1 MATHDLDRR
10 RFPEDSA
17 VSRWRA
23 PDGWTCRLVE
33 RRQPAGAPVRGSLLF
48 AGGRGDFVEK
58 YLEAQDHWFRRGWN
72 VTAFDW
78 RGQGASRGAAE
89 DGRVDSFDA
98 MVDDLE
104 ALLARMRSNSPGP
117 FAAIGHSMG
126 GHVLLRTLAERRPE
140 LDCAVLV
147 APMLGINSMPLPP
160 FAAASTAA
168 MMTLF
173 GWGGQPA
180 WQQPAA
186 PPPPG
191 SLRQNILTSSKE
203 RYSDE
208 LWWWEREPGYS
219 LGAPSWGWL
228 KAAYASCDRL
238 SPAALRDVR
247 CPILLLGTRSDRLVS
262 PRAIRRSAAA
272 LPNAQLLMFENA
284 GHELLREADPVRVKA
299 LDAIDSFLERF
310 AAER

>member
-1 MATHDLDRR
+1 MATHNLDRR
-10 RFPEDSA
+10 RLPEDAA
-17 VSRWRA
+17 VSQWHA
-23 PDGWTCRLVE
+23 PDGWTCRLVD
-33 RRQPAGAPVRGSLLF
+33 RRQPAGAAARGSLLF

-58 YLEAQDHWFRRGWN
+58 YLEAQDHWFRQGWN

-78 RGQGASRGAAE
+78 RGQGASRAPGA
-89 DGRVDSFDA
+89 GGQVDSFDA

-104 ALLARMRSNSPGP
+104 ALIAHWQAESEGP
-117 FAAIGHSMG
+117 FVAIGHSMG
-126 GHVLLRTLAERRPE
+126 GHLLLRTLAERRPR

-191 SLRQNILTSSKE
+191 SLRQGILTSSKE
-203 RYSDE
+203 RYLDE

-219 LGAPSWGWL
+219 LGAPSWAWL

-238 SPAALRDVR
+238 SPAALRKVD
-247 CPILLLGTRSDRLVS
+247 CPILLLGTETDRLVS
-262 PRAIRRSAAA
+262 PRAIRRSASA
-272 LPNAQLLMFENA
+272 LPKSELLMFADA
-284 GHELLREADPVRVKA
+284 GHEILREADPVRVKA
-299 LDAIDSFLERF
+299 LETIDAFLERF
-310 AAER
+310 AAAR

>member
-1 MATHDLDRR
+1 MATHNLDRR
-10 RFPEDSA
+10 RIPDDAA
-17 VSRWRA
+17 VSRWTA
-23 PDGWTCRLVE
+23 PDGWTCRRID
-33 RRQPAGAPVRGSLLF
+33 RRQPAGVASRGSLLF

-78 RGQGASRGAAE
+78 RGQGASRGPGE

-98 MVDDLE
+98 MVDDLD
-104 ALLARMRSNSPGP
+104 ALLADWQANSPGP
-117 FAAIGHSMG
+117 FVAIGHSMG
-126 GHVLLRTLAERRPE
+126 GHVLLRTLAERRPR
-140 LDCAVLV
+140 LGCAVLV
-147 APMLGINSMPLPP
+147 APMLAINSMPLPA
-160 FAAASTAA
+160 FAAASTAT

-191 SLRQNILTSSKE
+191 SLRQGILTSSKE
-203 RYSDE
+203 RYLDE

-219 LGAPSWGWL
+219 LGAPSWAWL
-228 KAAYASCDRL
+228 KAAYASCERL
-238 SPAALRDVR
+238 SPAALRGVD
-247 CPILLLGTRSDRLVS
+247 CPILLVGTESDRLVS

-272 LPNAQLLMFENA
+272 LPKAELLMFESA
-284 GHELLREADPVRVKA
+284 GHEILREADPVRVKA
-299 LDAIDSFLERF
+299 LEAIDSFLDRF
-310 AAER
+310 AVPR